1 MQCVDCSIR
10 ICLQILAA
18 KCGQAGLA
26 RRKRAFHVLHSLAFC
41 PDGKGM
47 EGQREIL
54 RHVFDAA
61 LEAVAPDAALLRH
74 VRLDGAGRG
83 ELVADGRRWNLADRR
98 VRVLGAGK
106 GVAPMAQ
113 ALEDMLGERL
123 DQGFVVVK

>member
-1 MQCVDCSIR
+1 
-10 ICLQILAA
+10 
-18 KCGQAGLA
+18 
-26 RRKRAFHVLHSLAFC
+26 
-41 PDGKGM
+41 M

-123 DQGFVVVK
+123 DPVSYTHLTLPTTPYV